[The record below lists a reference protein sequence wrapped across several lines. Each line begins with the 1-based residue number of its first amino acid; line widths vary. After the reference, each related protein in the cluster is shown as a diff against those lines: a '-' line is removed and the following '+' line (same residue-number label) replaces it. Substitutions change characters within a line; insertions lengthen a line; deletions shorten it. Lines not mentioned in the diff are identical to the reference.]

1 MFERQMKN
9 QENICNRYD
18 ITQGFM
24 STAYGF
30 WPIREEMS
38 TSTKKGIKRV
48 HREPETASGTLLLTV
63 THQCE
68 KNKWPC
74 INLEETETSHL
85 PPRRDRDLSA
95 DTCPI
100 VAAHHPFLLPVGTPL
115 PFLDLTVRAGV
126 RLTDVWP
133 MDAVS

>member
-1 MFERQMKN
+1 
-9 QENICNRYD
+9 
-18 ITQGFM
+18 M

-30 WPIREEMS
+30 RPVREEMS

-74 INLEETETSHL
+74 INLEKQKLLTCHLGETETCQQTL
-85 PPRRDRDLSA
+85 
-95 DTCPI
+95 
-100 VAAHHPFLLPVGTPL
+100 VPL
-115 PFLDLTVRAGV
+115 
-126 RLTDVWP
+126 
-133 MDAVS
+133 